1 MSVYLLLFL
10 EFFKMGALT
19 FGGGYAMIPFI
30 EETVLSHGWLTST
43 ELVDF
48 IAVSESTPGAFAV
61 NMSTYVGSQV
71 GSAAGG
77 VAGGIFGAFCATVG
91 LVLPP
96 FLLILIIAK
105 SYEKFKENKIV
116 KGVMMGLKS
125 TVVGLIGATVLKV
138 GYDVLF
144 PNGFDF
150 GRIVP
155 DVLATSNFWFIIVIF
170 AVSLFLLLY
179 KKLNPILIIV
189 ISAGAGIIAGYTGI
203 ITV

>member
-1 MSVYLLLFL
+1 MSIYLLLFL

-30 EETVLSHGWLTST
+30 EETVLKHGWLTNR

-61 NMSTYVGSQV
+61 NISTYVGSEV
-71 GSAAGG
+71 
-77 VAGGIFGAFCATVG
+77 GGIFGSICATVG

-96 FLLILIIAK
+96 FILILIIAK
-105 SYEKFKENKIV
+105 CYERFKESLV
-116 KGVMMGLKS
+116 VRGVMLGLKS

-144 PNGFDF
+144 PNGFTFEGFF
-150 GRIVP
+150 GTE
-155 DVLATSNFWFIIVIF
+155 LLSGNFWFIIIVF
-170 AVSLFLLLY
+170 AVMLFLLLY
-179 KKLNPILIIV
+179 KKLNPILVIV
-189 ISAGAGIIAGYTGI
+189 LSAGVGIIAGYTGL

>member
-30 EETVLSHGWLTST
+30 EETVLKHGWLSVT

-61 NMSTYVGSQV
+61 NISTYVGSEV
-71 GSAAGG
+71 
-77 VAGGIFGAFCATVG
+77 GGILGSICATVG

-96 FLLILIIAK
+96 FIIILIIAK
-105 SYEKFKENKIV
+105 CYERFKESLIV
-116 KGVMMGLKS
+116 RGVMLGLKS
-125 TVVGLIGATVLKV
+125 TVVGLIGATVLNV

-144 PNGFDF
+144 PNGFTF
-150 GRIVP
+150 EGFIGTE
-155 DVLATSNFWFIIVIF
+155 LLSANFWFIIILF
-170 AVSLFLLLY
+170 ALMLFLLLY

-189 ISAGAGIIAGYTGI
+189 LSAGAGIVAGYTGL

>member
-30 EETVLSHGWLTST
+30 EETVLKHGWLSVT

-61 NMSTYVGSQV
+61 NISTYVGSEV
-71 GSAAGG
+71 
-77 VAGGIFGAFCATVG
+77 GGILGSICATVG

-96 FLLILIIAK
+96 FIIILIIAK
-105 SYEKFKENKIV
+105 CYERFKESLIV
-116 KGVMMGLKS
+116 RGVMLGLKS
-125 TVVGLIGATVLKV
+125 TVVGLIGATVLNV

-144 PNGFDF
+144 PNGFTFEGFF
-150 GRIVP
+150 GAE
-155 DVLATSNFWFIIVIF
+155 LLSANFWFIIILF
-170 AVSLFLLLY
+170 ALMLFLLLY

-189 ISAGAGIIAGYTGI
+189 LSAGAGIVAGYTGL